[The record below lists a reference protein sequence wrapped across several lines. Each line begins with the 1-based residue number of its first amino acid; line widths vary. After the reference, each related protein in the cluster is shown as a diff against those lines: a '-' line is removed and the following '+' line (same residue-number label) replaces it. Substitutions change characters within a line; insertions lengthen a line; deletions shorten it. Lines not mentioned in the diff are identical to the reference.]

1 MENVLQQTWNT
12 TYTRRGKRTSLI
24 TRFIEWCNN
33 QEDNRFAWLATAITA
48 HGCFLTPIAVLA
60 ITMSGNSMFLWAI
73 AIAAMGATLVTNL
86 AAMPAKITIPTFLLS
101 IVMDLAIIIYCIAS
115 GLAI

>member
-60 ITMSGNSMFLWAI
+60 ITMSGNSMLLWAI

>member
-12 TYTRRGKRTSLI
+12 TYTHREKRTSLI

-33 QEDNRFAWLATAITA
+33 QEENRFAWLAAAITA
-48 HGCFLTPIAVLA
+48 HGCFLTPITVLA

-101 IVMDLAIIIYCIAS
+101 IVMDLTIIIYCIAN